1 MAALSLYYVLISL
14 VLISKP
20 QTLFCTATMHGLHSR
35 NLHVPLFPIPDDDQP
50 QNPIFPLTPSTLNP
64 PPPPP
69 PSLQTYTIPT
79 PKPKPPEHSHPS
91 VPITDIVLI
100 SLLSFFILVCAAFGI
115 YYCLYELHY
124 YKSNNG
130 EISSPELLNSSQKR
144 LQNVYGDGDD
154 HDHDHVILPNIG
166 NSELQVVISQELRPL
181 PPLAHRDNSVIAI
194 AEKEEHEKL
203 QFYSPATTL
212 TNILTP
218 PRNFGARTAEDSA
231 AGSKRSPEFSSA
243 PSSPS

>member
-1 MAALSLYYVLISL
+1 MAALSLYYVLSL
-14 VLISKP
+14 VLLSKP
-20 QTLFCTATMHGLHSR
+20 QTLFCTATVHGLHSR
-35 NLHVPLFPIPDDDQP
+35 KLHVPLFPIPDDDQP

-64 PPPPP
+64 PSPPP

-115 YYCLYELHY
+115 YYCLYELRY
-124 YKSNNG
+124 YKSNDSK
-130 EISSPELLNSSQKR
+130 ISSPESSNSSQRR
-144 LQNVYGDGDD
+144 LQNVFGGGDD
-154 HDHDHVILPNIG
+154 HDHVSLPDIG
-166 NSELQVVISQELRPL
+166 NSKLQVISPELRPL
-181 PPLAHRDNSVIAI
+181 PPLAHRDNNVIAL
-194 AEKEEHEKL
+194 AEKEEQEKL

>member
-20 QTLFCTATMHGLHSR
+20 QTLFCTATRHGLHSR

-50 QNPIFPLTPSTLNP
+50 QNSIFPLTPSTLN
-64 PPPPP
+64 PPPP

-115 YYCLYELHY
+115 YYCLYELRY
-124 YKSNNG
+124 YKSNDSKL
-130 EISSPELLNSSQKR
+130 SSPESSNSSQRR

-154 HDHDHVILPNIG
+154 HDHVSLPDIG
-166 NSELQVVISQELRPL
+166 NSPELRPL
-181 PPLAHRDNSVIAI
+181 PPLAHRDNNVIAL
-194 AEKEEHEKL
+194 AEKEEQEKL
-203 QFYSPATTL
+203 QFYSPASTL

-218 PRNFGARTAEDSA
+218 PRNFGARTAEDSE